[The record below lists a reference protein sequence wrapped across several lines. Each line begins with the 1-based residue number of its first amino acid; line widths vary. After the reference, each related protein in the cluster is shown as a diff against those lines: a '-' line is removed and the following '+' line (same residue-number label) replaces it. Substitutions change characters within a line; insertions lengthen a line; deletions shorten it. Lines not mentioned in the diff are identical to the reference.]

1 MRLSAVRNRNLSLW
15 QSAVSEIADRLVT
28 ENPALMKAMQQ
39 AASLHAVAAFKG
51 FDIPPP
57 AAPPA
62 VTATKLSGP
71 RPDPQT
77 LAYVSKLVFEV
88 AQAHQRGDRLGEAAA
103 MAKLSEFIRPYSTLD
118 IIGWMQCVWY
128 YIQYYIAAHR
138 DPPYRDWNQ
147 QIPPDIN
154 FGVVDYQLPPNAKI
168 LMIGDWGTHMTDNVA
183 MLREG
188 LRKFTPDAVVH
199 LGDVYYS
206 GTPYECQQNV
216 LQVMDDLV
224 AELKIKRPP
233 FFTIP
238 GNHEYYSGG
247 VGYFNIID
255 NINSGVALSRQK
267 ASYFCL
273 RSADNAWQFLAMD
286 TGYNDR
292 DPVKPAAP
300 GLQSSEI
307 KWHRDKL
314 DKFTGTTILL
324 SHHQLFSANSQLN
337 DSAPNYLNHDLNS
350 TFSPYFDRIAAWF
363 WGHEHNFV
371 VFKDGQSGLKKG
383 RLLGCSAYEET
394 LGEDPYAIKFPDVG
408 YAPGMTK
415 VGLSPYQGDLE
426 VYYNHAMALLTLSP
440 AKIDVSYYQY
450 PSWDQEFTPP
460 TVDIPQL
467 LMSETILPSPPAG
480 V

>member
-15 QSAVSEIADRLVT
+15 QSAVGEIADRLVT
-28 ENPALMKAMQQ
+28 SNPAMMKAMQQ
-39 AASLHAVAAFKG
+39 AASLHAAAASKG
-51 FDIPPP
+51 IDL
-57 AAPPA
+57 APPA
-62 VTATKLSGP
+62 HPREVMAQKLAGAQA
-71 RPDPQT
+71 DAQT

-88 AQAHQRGDRLGEAAA
+88 AQAHQRGDRVAEAEA
-103 MAKLSEFIRPYSTLD
+103 MAKLSGFIRQYSTLD
-118 IIGWMQCVWY
+118 ILGWMQCVWR
-128 YIQYYIAAHR
+128 YIEYYIAAHR
-138 DPPYRDWNQ
+138 EPPYRDWNQ
-147 QIPPDIN
+147 QIPPNIN
-154 FGVVDYQLPPNAKI
+154 FSVIDYQLPSNAKI

-188 LRKFTPDAVVH
+188 LRMFTPDAVIH

-247 VGYFNIID
+247 VGFFNIID
-255 NINSGVALSRQK
+255 NINSGVPRCRQN

-273 RSADNAWQFLAMD
+273 RSSDNAWQFLAMD

-292 DPVKPAAP
+292 DPVNPTAP
-300 GLQSSEI
+300 GLRTSEV
-307 KWHRDKL
+307 KWHYDKL
-314 DKFTGTTILL
+314 DNFSGSTVLL
-324 SHHQLFSANSQLN
+324 SHHQLFSANSKLN
-337 DSAPNYLNHDLNS
+337 DADPKYLNASLNT
-350 TFSPYFDRIAAWF
+350 TFSRYFDRIAAWF

-371 VFKDGQSGLKKG
+371 VFKDGQCGLKKG

-394 LGEDPYAIKFPDVG
+394 KMEDPYTIKFPAVS
-408 YAPGMTK
+408 YAPNMTQ
-415 VGLSPYQGDLE
+415 VALSPYQGDIE
-426 VYYNHAMALLTLSP
+426 TYYNHAMALLTVSP

-450 PSWDQEFTPP
+450 PSWDQDFTPKK
-460 TVDIPQL
+460 VDTPQP
-467 LMSETILPSPPAG
+467 LMRETILPSRPVAA
-480 V
+480 